1 MKSDAQ
7 LKSDVEAELGWEP
20 SVHAEQIG
28 VSAKNGVVELDGQVG
43 SFSEKWAAERAA
55 MRVSSVKA
63 LASEIKV
70 VLPSSATRTDEDI
83 ARAAK
88 NYLQWNYWVPDTVK
102 VQVSDGWVTLS
113 GKAEWQYQKEEAERL
128 VRPLLGIKGVSNDIT
143 VSPRVKPTDV
153 KVKIEDALK
162 RNAEIDAGQI
172 QIETSEG
179 RVTLRGTVNSWA
191 ERTAAER
198 AAWAAPGVTGVD
210 DFITVV

>member
-43 SFSEKWAAERAA
+43 SFSEKWAAEHAA
-55 MRVSSVKA
+55 LRVASVKA

-70 VLPSSATRTDEDI
+70 ELPSSSTRTDEDI

-113 GKAEWQYQKEEAERL
+113 GSAEWQYQKEEAERL
-128 VRPLLGIKGVSNDIT
+128 VRPLLGIKGVSNDIMVT
-143 VSPRVKPTDV
+143 PRVKTTDV
-153 KVKIEDALK
+153 KVKIEEALK

-172 QIETSEG
+172 NIETSEG
-179 RVTLRGTVNSWA
+179 RVALRGTVTSWA
-191 ERTAAER
+191 ERSAAER
-198 AAWAAPGVTGVD
+198 AAWAAPGVTEVD
-210 DFITVV
+210 NFITVV